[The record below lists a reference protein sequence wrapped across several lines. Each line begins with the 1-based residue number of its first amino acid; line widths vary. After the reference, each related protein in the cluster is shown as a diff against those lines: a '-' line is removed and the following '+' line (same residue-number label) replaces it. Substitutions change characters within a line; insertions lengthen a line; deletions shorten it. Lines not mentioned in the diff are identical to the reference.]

1 MDDFT
6 FCRRTNI
13 VLSASSARIV
23 YSFFFVGV
31 FARTSESENQDDK
44 ISNSFSF
51 VLFFLFARCGFC
63 WDNISSR

>member
-1 MDDFT
+1 M
-6 FCRRTNI
+6 
-13 VLSASSARIV
+13 
-23 YSFFFVGV
+23 GV

-63 WDNISSR
+63 WDHIFPLVLVRAYLRHPPFEFSLEFSGIF